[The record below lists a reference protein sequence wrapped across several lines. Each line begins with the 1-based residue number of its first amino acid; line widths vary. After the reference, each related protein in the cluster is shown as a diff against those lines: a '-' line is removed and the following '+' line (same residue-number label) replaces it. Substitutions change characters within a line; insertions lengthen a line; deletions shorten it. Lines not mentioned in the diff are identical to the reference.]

1 MLEVTLTYI
10 GGPTALIE
18 IGGVRLLTDPT
29 FDPAGE
35 AYRTSVYTLRKSL
48 SPALDA
54 DAIGKIDAVLL
65 SHDHHFDNLD
75 RAGREFLKEASRVL
89 TTVAG
94 AQRLGGNATGL
105 ARWQHVD
112 IPAANGALLRI
123 TGTPARHGPAD
134 GDRGPVTG
142 FVLSLGDGSEGDVYV
157 SGDTVWY
164 DELLEVK
171 KKFSVNVAIL
181 NMGAAR
187 VKEVGPAH
195 LTFTGEEGAAFAKA
209 FERALIVPLH
219 FEGWEHFSESRGE
232 IDRAFAGAGLQSR
245 LRWLKPG
252 VPTRI
257 EFP

>member
-18 IGGVRLLTDPT
+18 LGGVRLLTDPT

-35 AYRTSVYTLRKSL
+35 EYRTSVYTLRKSI
-48 SPALDA
+48 SPALGT
-54 DAIGKIDAVLL
+54 DAIGPVDAILL

-75 RAGREFLKEASRVL
+75 RAGREFLKDASRVL

-94 AQRLGGNATGL
+94 AERLGGNATGL

-112 IPAANGALLRI
+112 VPAANGALLHI
-123 TGTPARHGPAD
+123 TGTPARHGPPN

-142 FVLSLGDGSEGDVYV
+142 FVLSLGDGSDGDVYV
-157 SGDTVWY
+157 TGDTVWY
-164 DELLEVK
+164 DDLLEVQK
-171 KKFSVNVAIL
+171 RFSVKVAIL

-209 FERALIVPLH
+209 FEGAVIIPLH
-219 FEGWEHFSESRGE
+219 FEGWGHFSECRDE
-232 IDRAFAGAGLQSR
+232 IDRAFAGAGLQAR

-257 EFP
+257 ELP